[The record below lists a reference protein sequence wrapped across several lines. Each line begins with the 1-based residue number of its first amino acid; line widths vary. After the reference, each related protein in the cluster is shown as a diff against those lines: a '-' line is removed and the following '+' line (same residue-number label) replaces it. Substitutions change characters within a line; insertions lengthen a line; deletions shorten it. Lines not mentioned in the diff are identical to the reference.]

1 MRGLRWAVS
10 TVATA
15 TLLAA
20 VALTACGPGGNGSDG
35 STSRGN
41 HGAAGRSVPGA
52 PPVKESVQDAARR
65 IAGAL
70 ATGDCTQINALAP
83 IEGAA
88 ASATAEH
95 CQSLKNL
102 ANLEVGGVAAYGDQ
116 GGVIDYRTT
125 EGVISAILV
134 RDSDG
139 LFHVAFLNPFNT
151 QPSVGTPF
159 AKAFDGA
166 VRGAVEAL
174 RDANCQAFL
183 RVAYRRFGDGG
194 LPESEVCQA
203 VRESGFGAILRENR
217 HARPVSFGG
226 NGSYAFYGLNTSIG
240 FFTIVAAKE
249 TDSVPASLA
258 DAVPPL
264 PAGAPTFGYVQAYLT
279 SRATGG

>member
-1 MRGLRWAVS
+1 MRGMRIRPS
-10 TVATA
+10 
-15 TLLAA
+15 LLAGLALAAA
-20 VALTACGPGGNGSDG
+20 VALAACGSDG
-35 STSRGN
+35 SSDSTTGKRG
-41 HGAAGRSVPGA
+41 APAGRAMAGS
-52 PPVKESVQDAARR
+52 PPAKESIRDAERR
-65 IAGAL
+65 ITGAL

-88 ASATAEH
+88 ASATPDH

-139 LFHVAFLNPFNT
+139 LFHIAFLNPFNT

-166 VRGAVEAL
+166 VTGAVEAL

-203 VRESGFGAILRENR
+203 VRESGFGAILRDNR
-217 HARPVSFGG
+217 HARPVPLGG
-226 NGSYAFYGLNTSIG
+226 NGSYAFYGVNTSIG

-249 TDSVPASLA
+249 TDSVPSSLA

-264 PAGAPTFGYVQAYLT
+264 PAGAPTYGYVQAYLT
-279 SRATGG
+279 SRDTGG